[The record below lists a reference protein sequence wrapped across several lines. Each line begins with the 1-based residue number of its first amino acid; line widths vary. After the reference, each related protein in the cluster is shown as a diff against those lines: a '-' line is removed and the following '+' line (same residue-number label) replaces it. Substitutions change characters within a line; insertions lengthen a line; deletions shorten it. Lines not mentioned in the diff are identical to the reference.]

1 VRRDQLVDRFE
12 SLVNC
17 GVKIPPLITA
27 YTGITQA
34 MVDRAPLARNVI
46 PKLLEFI
53 GSDPI
58 VAHNACF
65 DRRFLE
71 SECAHSGQSA
81 RFDTFICSMRVAR
94 RVYPS
99 LTSHALE
106 SLAKQLGVE
115 YRGSAHRAGADAEVT
130 AKLMVSL
137 GRRLQSQYAGLPI
150 DAALFKRIMKMPVA
164 AAAKRLEVLAL
175 AAC

>member
-1 VRRDQLVDRFE
+1 
-12 SLVNC
+12 
-17 GVKIPPLITA
+17 
-27 YTGITQA
+27 
-34 MVDRAPLARNVI
+34 
-46 PKLLEFI
+46 
-53 GSDPI
+53 
-58 VAHNACF
+58 
-65 DRRFLE
+65 
-71 SECAHSGQSA
+71 
-81 RFDTFICSMRVAR
+81 MRVAR